1 MRVSG
6 LLASAGAVFA
16 LAATPAPLPSVSPGV
31 RLATLAPY
39 PSPTPSPLRVII
51 TTKSHYEPPPLF
63 LPTPPPDVIKRT
75 KYVYEAHLSEVHAW
89 LPLFAAAPE
98 ERYVKMYV
106 TSVKRVMGV
115 QFCRGWV
122 VRVPI
127 QGNEGT
133 IVDQDVTFVCSR
145 KMRPYVHGATPD
157 PQQTVPPT

>member
-6 LLASAGAVFA
+6 LLALAGVAFA
-16 LAATPAPLPSVSPGV
+16 LAAAPAPLPSVAPGA
-31 RLATLAPY
+31 RLGTLAPY
-39 PSPTPSPLRVII
+39 PSPTPSPLRIII
-51 TTKSHYEPPPLF
+51 TTKSHYEPPPKF
-63 LPTPPPDVIKRT
+63 LPTPPPDVLKRT

-122 VRVPI
+122 VRVPNLRI
-127 QGNEGT
+127 
-133 IVDQDVTFVCSR
+133 D
-145 KMRPYVHGATPD
+145 
-157 PQQTVPPT
+157 